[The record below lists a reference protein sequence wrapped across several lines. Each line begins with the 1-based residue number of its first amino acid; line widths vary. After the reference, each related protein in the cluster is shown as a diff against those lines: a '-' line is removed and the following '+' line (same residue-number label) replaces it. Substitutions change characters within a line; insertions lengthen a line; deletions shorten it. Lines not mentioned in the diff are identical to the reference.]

1 MNKFTYLKDKDFSQ
15 GRKYIGA
22 SDIPTLALL
31 NIKYGQTPLS
41 LWEVMTGRKEAW
53 KGNTRTYAGNE
64 LEPLILKWGLKEL
77 GYSNKFINSWII
89 SRFKNKN
96 KFEYLIEGDDLSL
109 NSEIYSFTEFVC
121 PHFKHLVAHPDL
133 LIKRLNDD
141 KSAIIE
147 AKSTGFFGGMRKDNE
162 SHGYDLE
169 TNTVKSIPASVA
181 LQCETQLLCSGVKQY
196 YISVM
201 IDTGIKKTYGPFTP
215 DIKKQEHILAL
226 AEKFYWHVEND
237 TPPKPETWED
247 VQKLNPELDKESKTV
262 IIGETEFLVNIM
274 KDKAKRMRKVIKD
287 AEKELDDIKN
297 SIGLIIGENAYL
309 ENSEGNSLA
318 SAYNV
323 TRENIKLSELKKEKI
338 RVYNKL
344 KKEGF
349 INSSTYRNL
358 KF

>member
-41 LWEVMTGRKEAW
+41 LWEVMTGRKESW

-64 LEPLILKWGLKEL
+64 LEPLILKWGLSDIFGKETANDW
-77 GYSNKFINSWII
+77 YKKRII
-89 SRFKNKN
+89 GKN
-96 KFEYLIEGDDLSL
+96 KFDSL
-109 NSEIYSFTEFVC
+109 HSFTEAIC
-121 PHFKHLVAHPDL
+121 PHFKHLVSHADL
-133 LIKRLNDD
+133 IDVNTPFIL
-141 KSAIIE
+141 E
-147 AKSTGFFGGMRKDNE
+147 AKSTGFFGGLRKDNP

-169 TNTVKSIPASVA
+169 DTTIKGIPSSVA
-181 LQCETQLLCSGVKQY
+181 LQIQTQMLCYDIKSAYV
-196 YISVM
+196 SVM

-226 AEKFYWHVEND
+226 AEKFYWHVDHD

-309 ENSEGNSLA
+309 ENSSGESMA

-323 TRENIKLSELKKEKI
+323 TRESIKLSELKKEKI
-338 RVYNKL
+338 KTYNSL
-344 KKEGF
+344 KKAGF
-349 INSSTYRNL
+349 ITESTYRNL
-358 KF
+358 RY